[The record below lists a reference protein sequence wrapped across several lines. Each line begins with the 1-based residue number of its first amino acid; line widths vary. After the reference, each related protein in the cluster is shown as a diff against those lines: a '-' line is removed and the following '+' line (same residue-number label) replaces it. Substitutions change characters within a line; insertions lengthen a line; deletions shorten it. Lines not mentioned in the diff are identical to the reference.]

1 MQVNKEK
8 FTDAVITYNNSGETQ
23 IVVCTN
29 RNFTKILK
37 QLKKCSW
44 ITILDITKYIIIQ
57 YNKQVF

>member
-8 FTDAVITYNNSGETQ
+8 FTDAVIKYNNCGETQ

-37 QLKKCSW
+37 QLEKCSW
-44 ITILDITKYIIIQ
+44 ITILDIVKYNHAI
-57 YNKQVF
+57 